1 MVEECLTFQACGYV
15 GTCTSMVNMGPAF
28 FKPLLAIQVTLH
40 GSWGQECS
48 GGHNIEVAAYN
59 RGPL

>member
-1 MVEECLTFQACGYV
+1 
-15 GTCTSMVNMGPAF
+15 MVNMGPAF
-28 FKPLLAIQVTLH
+28 FKPLLVIQVTLH